1 MLFFRVLSV
10 FYSIFGSLL
19 GTLSVCH
26 WGGRCVLFCV
36 YCELGV
42 YEVVL
47 GITRGLVVVV
57 RL

>member
-1 MLFFRVLSV
+1 M